1 MAMTKTP
8 FRYSTKWWSWK
19 MENGVNPAAVQLAWE
34 LKKMLT
40 TNNKAPVADANDDN
54 RDTGADANI
63 LIMSW
68 LIILK

>member
-1 MAMTKTP
+1 
-8 FRYSTKWWSWK
+8 
-19 MENGVNPAAVQLAWE
+19 MENGVNPAAVQLVWE
-34 LKKMLT
+34 LKRMLT